1 MSEQQVTAGAA
12 AGAVHY
18 GGFWI
23 RVLAAIVDAIVMN
36 IVIWL
41 LMAVFGISL
50 FEGMMTGD
58 PSAMGPAS
66 GTMGFV
72 NLLAF
77 LIGLAYAAGFI
88 ASPLQATPGK
98 LLVKL
103 KVTDSN
109 GQRLGIGRAIGRELA
124 KYLSAIILLIGF
136 IMVAFTD
143 RKRGLHDMIAGTLV
157 MYRA

>member
-1 MSEQQVTAGAA
+1 MTETQATAGA
-12 AGAVHY
+12 VTPHY

-23 RVLAAIVDAIVMN
+23 RVLAYVVDGIILN
-36 IVIWL
+36 IVFWL
-41 LMAVFGISL
+41 LMTIFGVGM
-50 FEGMMTGD
+50 FGGMMSGG
-58 PSAMGPAS
+58 PAAMDAAS
-66 GTMGFV
+66 GTLGII
-72 NLLAF
+72 NLVLF

-103 KVTDSN
+103 KVTDRN

-124 KYLSAIILLIGF
+124 KFISAIILMIGF

-157 MYRA
+157 MYHS